1 MFSGSG
7 HGGRNSPCSWT
18 VNFLTFLLILG
29 VSLLFTGCAV
39 VEHVGV
45 ALLYMKAALPD
56 AQVKYDVPYVE
67 HSLLPKQRLDL
78 FLPKGTNWPVFIFV
92 HGGNW
97 DAGDKGLRVG
107 GADVYG
113 NIGRFYAARGIGV
126 AVINYRL
133 QPTVNWREQ
142 VKDVAAATA
151 WIHAHIAEYGGS
163 PHRIFLGGH
172 SAGAQLACHVALD
185 PKPLAEYGLFPAV
198 ICGMISVSGAGMD
211 LADQKTYDL
220 GAKQAYYAARFGS
233 KDPREIWQQEASPVT
248 YVTSNAP
255 AFLILYAAGESKALQ
270 RQSQRL
276 REVLEKEHVSNR
288 LVVVPGQSHERM
300 VLTLSRPDKTSAD
313 AILGFIYETA
323 QKNSEAQPASRLT
336 HVDTGS

>member
-1 MFSGSG
+1 MSHQRVDGQG
-7 HGGRNSPCSWT
+7 VTSPLWILA
-18 VNFLTFLLILG
+18 LTAS
-29 VSLLFTGCAV
+29 VLFTGCAI
-39 VEHVGV
+39 VEYAGI
-45 ALLYMKAALPD
+45 ALLYKKAPLAD
-56 AQVKYDVPYVE
+56 AQVKYDLPYID
-67 HSLLPKQRLDL
+67 HSVLAEQQLNL
-78 FLPKGTNWPVFIFV
+78 FLPKGTNWPVFVFV

-185 PKPLAEYGLFPAV
+185 PAPLAGQGLSPLIISGV
-198 ICGMISVSGAGMD
+198 ISVSGAGLDM
-211 LADQKTYDL
+211 ADQKTYDL
-220 GAKQAYYAARFGS
+220 GAKRAYYATRFG
-233 KDPREIWQQEASPVT
+233 DNGPCEIWQREASPIT
-248 YVTSNAP
+248 YITSNAP
-255 AFLILYAAGESKALQ
+255 SFLILYAEGESKALQ

-276 REVLEKEHVSNR
+276 SEVLKGGLVPCR

-300 VLTLSRPDKTSAD
+300 VLTMSRPDRTSAE
-313 AILGFIYETA
+313 AILDFIYETA
-323 QKNSEAQPASRLT
+323 ENNSEAQPVGGRT
-336 HVDTGS
+336 HADPGS

>member
-7 HGGRNSPCSWT
+7 QGARNSPCSWT
-18 VNFLTFLLILG
+18 VNFLTFLLVLE
-29 VSLLFTGCAV
+29 VSILFTGCAV
-39 VEHVGV
+39 VEHGGI
-45 ALLYMKAALPD
+45 ALLYMKAPLPD

-67 HSLLPKQRLDL
+67 HSVLPKQRLDL
-78 FLPKGTNWPVFIFV
+78 FLPKGTNWPVLIFV

-97 DAGDKGLRVG
+97 DAGDKGLHVG

-151 WIHAHIAEYGGS
+151 WIHGHIAEYGGS
-163 PHRIFLGGH
+163 PHRLFMGGH
-172 SAGAQLACHVALD
+172 SAGAQLACHAAL
-185 PKPLAEYGLFPAV
+185 LFPSMISGV
-198 ICGMISVSGAGMD
+198 ISVSGAGMD

-220 GAKQAYYAARFGS
+220 GAKRAYYAARFGDNS
-233 KDPREIWQQEASPVT
+233 PREIWQREASPVT

-255 AFLILYAAGESKALQ
+255 VFLILYAAGESKALQ

-276 REVLEKEHVSNR
+276 SEVLKRERVPYR

-300 VLTLSRPDKTSAD
+300 VLTLSRPDRTSAD

-323 QKNSEAQPASRLT
+323 QKNSEAQPASKLT
-336 HVDTGS
+336 HVNPGN

>member
-7 HGGRNSPCSWT
+7 RGAGNSPCSWA
-18 VNFLTFLLILG
+18 VNFLTFLLILE
-29 VSLLFTGCAV
+29 VSFLSTGCAV

-45 ALLYMKAALPD
+45 ALLYKKAPLTD
-56 AQVKYDVPYVE
+56 VQVKYDVPYVE
-67 HSLLPKQRLDL
+67 HSLLPQQRLDL
-78 FLPKGTNWPVFIFV
+78 FLPKGTNWPVFVFV

-107 GADVYG
+107 GADVYD
-113 NIGRFYAARGIGV
+113 NIGRFDAARGIGV

-133 QPTVNWREQ
+133 QPTVDWREQ

-151 WIHAHIAEYGGS
+151 WVHAHIAEYGGRAS
-163 PHRIFLGGH
+163 GIFLGGH
-172 SAGAQLACHVALD
+172 SAGAQLACRVALD
-185 PKPLAEYGLFPAV
+185 SKPLAEYGLSPAIIRGV
-198 ICGMISVSGAGMD
+198 ITVSGAGMD

-220 GAKQAYYAARFGS
+220 GAKPAYYAARFGDS
-233 KDPREIWQQEASPVT
+233 GPREIWQREASPVT

-276 REVLEKEHVSNR
+276 GEVLENAHVFNR

-300 VLTLSRPDKTSAD
+300 VLTLSRPDRTSAD
-313 AILGFIYETA
+313 AILDFINGT
-323 QKNSEAQPASRLT
+323 KPAGGLT
-336 HVDTGS
+336 HVDSGN

>member
-1 MFSGSG
+1 M
-7 HGGRNSPCSWT
+7 
-18 VNFLTFLLILG
+18 
-29 VSLLFTGCAV
+29 
-39 VEHVGV
+39 EHVGI
-45 ALLYMKAALPD
+45 ALLYKRAPLPD
-56 AQVKYDVPYVE
+56 VQVKYDVPYVD
-67 HSLLPKQRLDL
+67 HSLLAKQRLDL
-78 FLPKGTNWPVFIFV
+78 FLPKGTNWPVIIFV

-163 PHRIFLGGH
+163 PHRLFLGGH
-172 SAGAQLACHVALD
+172 SAGAQLACRVALD
-185 PKPLAEYGLFPAV
+185 SRPLAEQGSSPSIISGV
-198 ICGMISVSGAGMD
+198 ISVSGAGLD
-211 LADQKTYDL
+211 LADQKTYNL
-220 GAKQAYYAARFGS
+220 GAKRAYYTARFGG
-233 KDPREIWQQEASPVT
+233 KDPREIWEQQASPVG

-276 REVLEKEHVSNR
+276 SEVLGKERVPYR

-300 VLTLSRPDKTSAD
+300 VLTLSRPDSRSAS
-313 AILGFIYETA
+313 AILDFIYETA
-323 QKNSEAQPASRLT
+323 QENFEGQLVNGLT
-336 HVDTGS
+336 HVDPGS